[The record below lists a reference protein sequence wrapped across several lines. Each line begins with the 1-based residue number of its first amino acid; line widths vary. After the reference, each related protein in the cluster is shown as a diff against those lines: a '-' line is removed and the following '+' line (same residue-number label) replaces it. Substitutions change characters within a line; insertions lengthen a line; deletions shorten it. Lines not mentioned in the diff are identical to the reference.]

1 MQSGQNRTDD
11 TEKDEILAAAE
22 AGIDIDMLEANLKR
36 SPIERI
42 KRHQI
47 AFNTAEK
54 LRKAKRL

>member
-1 MQSGQNRTDD
+1 MSAEQTKTTN
-11 TEKDEILAAAE
+11 TEKDEIAAAAE
-22 AGIDIDMLEANLKR
+22 AGIDIDMLEANLAR